1 MKSYINIV
9 LLTAILITALT
20 GCQAQINNRKTETVK
35 IYGNCGMCKK
45 TIETA
50 AFVKNEVKAEWDV
63 DSKMVAITYDST
75 QTTLDD
81 VLKRIAEVGYDSD
94 KFTAPDDV
102 YNDLPGCCQ
111 YDRPMRK

>member
-1 MKSYINIV
+1 MKSYINLV
-9 LLTAILITALT
+9 LLTAMLIPVLT
-20 GCQAQINNRKTETVK
+20 SCQAQINNSKSETVK

-50 AFVKNEVKAEWDV
+50 AFVKKQASAQWDV
-63 DSKMVAITYDST
+63 DSKMAVINYDST

-81 VLKRIAEVGYDSD
+81 VLKRIADVGYDSD

-102 YNDLPGCCQ
+102 YNSLPGCCQ